1 MGNLCGCQLCSR
13 SQCGHSPHIHG
24 NLCKMY
30 QTVYP
35 CTCINISQIHLKEKL
50 KQNSFAYYKG
60 LMSKLRLYSLMSYYI
75 ELFTLLGALRAKFR
89 PVYKC
94 LYNKSPGESK
104 FIRTVLFHK
113 DQWTRDSAECC
124 WDQTACICFFS
135 VIILMILLAVMN
147 GRDVIIP
154 GNPIFFLSGFLSG
167 DASCHSRPRELS

>member
-1 MGNLCGCQLCSR
+1 
-13 SQCGHSPHIHG
+13 
-24 NLCKMY
+24 
-30 QTVYP
+30 
-35 CTCINISQIHLKEKL
+35 
-50 KQNSFAYYKG
+50 
-60 LMSKLRLYSLMSYYI
+60 MSKLRLYSLMSYYI

-124 WDQTACICFFS
+124 WHHTACICFFS
-135 VIILMILLAVMN
+135 VIILMILLAVRN

-154 GNPIFFLSGFLSG
+154 GNPIFFPFGFLVWRCQLPLQTPG
-167 DASCHSRPRELS
+167 AVLIQCRQDWRQFTFISRNLLC

>member
-1 MGNLCGCQLCSR
+1 
-13 SQCGHSPHIHG
+13 
-24 NLCKMY
+24 MY
-30 QTVYP
+30 QTIYP
-35 CTCINISQIHLKEKL
+35 CTCINISQIYLKEKL

-113 DQWTRDSAECC
+113 DQWTRDNAECC
-124 WDQTACICFFS
+124 WDHTACMFLLCHNIDDTIGCHEWERCDNSWKPYFF
-135 VIILMILLAVMN
+135 
-147 GRDVIIP
+147 P
-154 GNPIFFLSGFLSG
+154 FGFLVWRCQLPLQTPG
-167 DASCHSRPRELS
+167 AVLIQC